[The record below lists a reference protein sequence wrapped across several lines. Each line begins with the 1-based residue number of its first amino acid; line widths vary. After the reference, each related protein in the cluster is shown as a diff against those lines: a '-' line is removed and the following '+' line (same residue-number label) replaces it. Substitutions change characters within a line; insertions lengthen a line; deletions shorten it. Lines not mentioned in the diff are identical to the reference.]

1 MASHRW
7 WKSIWYGLLFF
18 SCFDIVVRAFSC
30 PRLHNAFCRHQNKKR
45 RNKNTFKERVKFP
58 ILECTVEIR
67 ETKHS
72 RIVVELSGW
81 LSLPWYTSSTPGVW
95 CHCGLRQVSLVPEKP
110 MKIWL
115 LLFFFFC
122 VFCMKR
128 LWRHQCRIKYPCQMC
143 SPQTW
148 AGFHRSSHRGRCGA
162 SFIELLRH
170 AILPWYPGASVS
182 GSFTVPQIPGGFC
195 MRGGEAALT
204 SPLPPLS
211 SASPHPHYWTLLSSW
226 NKDSEDVNVIRI
238 ELNVNAQYHSCI
250 YKINEYCN
258 KD

>member
-18 SCFDIVVRAFSC
+18 SFFDIVVRAFSC

-58 ILECTVEIR
+58 ILECTVEIG

-81 LSLPWYTSSTPGVW
+81 LSLPWYTSSTPCV
-95 CHCGLRQVSLVPEKP
+95 VSLWAKTGIFGTRKTYEN
-110 MKIWL
+110 L
-115 LLFFFFC
+115 TSSFLLFY
-122 VFCMKR
+122 VFCLKR
-128 LWRHQCRIKYPCQMC
+128 PWRHQCRIKYPCQMC

-148 AGFHRSSHRGRCGA
+148 VGFHLISRRGHCGA

-170 AILPWYPGASVS
+170 ANTLKFSHDIQ
-182 GSFTVPQIPGGFC
+182 VPQLV
-195 MRGGEAALT
+195 AL
-204 SPLPPLS
+204 
-211 SASPHPHYWTLLSSW
+211 LLSHRSQEACVGEEG
-226 NKDSEDVNVIRI
+226 KQDLHPPSPSLLRFTASSLSNVVVI
-238 ELNVNAQYHSCI
+238 L
-250 YKINEYCN
+250 K
-258 KD
+258 